1 MPSHTS
7 FTVTASRGLDF
18 TLVPMILWRKAK
30 KLGTWDPDDIDLSRD
45 ADHWA
50 RLDPTERE
58 VLLHLASLFAGGEE
72 SVTLDLLPLIM
83 VIAAE
88 GRVEE
93 EMYLTSFLWEEA
105 KHVEAFHR
113 FLREVAR
120 TDEDLGRFHSPSYMR
135 LFGEELP
142 RSLDRLRHDA
152 SPVAQAEASATYNM
166 IVEGVLAETGYHA
179 YHNMLADHGILP
191 GMMRIIELLKR
202 DESRHIAYGVYL
214 LGRLVEEHG
223 AEVLAA
229 INRRMGELL
238 PLALATIQ
246 EIFDA
251 YDEMPFGLRLETFV
265 EFAMGQFESRLGRIE
280 RAAVDLG

>member
-7 FTVTASRGLDF
+7 FTVTGRRGLDLGLLPM
-18 TLVPMILWRKAK
+18 TLWQKAK
-30 KLGTWDPDDIDLSRD
+30 KLGIWDPAAIDLSRD
-45 ADHWA
+45 VEDWA
-50 RLDPTERE
+50 RLAPPERE

-88 GRVEE
+88 GRIEE

-113 FLREVAR
+113 FLREVAGG
-120 TDEDLGRFHSPSYMR
+120 DEDLERFHSPSYR
-135 LFGEELP
+135 QLFGEELP
-142 RSLDRLRHDA
+142 RSLDRLRHDP

-179 YHNMLADHGILP
+179 YHQMLSDHGIMP
-191 GMMRIIELLKR
+191 GTMQIIELLKR
-202 DESRHIAYGVYL
+202 DESRHLAYGVYL

-223 AEVLAA
+223 DEVLAA
-229 INRRMGELL
+229 IHRRMGELL

-246 EIFDA
+246 EIFERYED
-251 YDEMPFGLRLETFV
+251 MPFGLRLETFV
-265 EFAMGQFESRLGRIE
+265 DFAMGQFQSRLARIE
-280 RAAVDLG
+280 RGAASAV

>member
-1 MPSHTS
+1 MPTHTS
-7 FTVTASRGLDF
+7 YTVTGRRGLD
-18 TLVPMILWRKAK
+18 LELLPMILWRKAK
-30 KLGTWDPDDIDLSRD
+30 TLGVWDPAAIDLTRDIDD
-45 ADHWA
+45 WA
-50 RLDPTERE
+50 RLAPLERE

-120 TDEDLGRFHSPSYMR
+120 ADDDLGRFHSPSYRR

-142 RSLDRLRHDA
+142 RSLDRLLHDA

-179 YHNMLADHGILP
+179 YHRMLAEHGILP
-191 GMMRIIELLKR
+191 GMLQIVELLKR

-223 AEVLAA
+223 DEVLAA
-229 INRRMGELL
+229 IHRRMGELL
-238 PLALATIQ
+238 PLALSTIQ
-246 EIFDA
+246 EIFES

-265 EFAMGQFESRLGRIE
+265 DFAVGQFQSRLARIE
-280 RAAVDLG
+280 RGVASTE

>member
-7 FTVTASRGLDF
+7 FAVTGPRGLD
-18 TLVPMILWRKAK
+18 LDGLPMVLWQKAK
-30 KLGTWDPDDIDLSRD
+30 ALGIWDPAAIDLSQD
-45 ADHWA
+45 VDDWA
-50 RLDPTERE
+50 RLAPLERE

-113 FLREVAR
+113 FLREVAGG
-120 TDEDLGRFHSPSYMR
+120 DEDLERFHSPSYR
-135 LFGEELP
+135 QLFGEELP
-142 RSLDRLRHDA
+142 RSLDRLRHDP

-179 YHNMLADHGILP
+179 YYQMLSDHGIMP
-191 GMMRIIELLKR
+191 GTMQMIELLKR

-214 LGRLVEEHG
+214 LSRLVQEHG
-223 AEVLAA
+223 DDVLAA
-229 INRRMGELL
+229 IHRRMGELL

-246 EIFDA
+246 EIFDR
-251 YDEMPFGLRLETFV
+251 YEEMPFGLRLETFV
-265 EFAMGQFESRLGRIE
+265 EFAMGQFQSRLGRIE
-280 RAAVDLG
+280 RGASATG